1 MQMRKEQIEQLF
13 RQHYPRMYQL
23 ALVLLKDE
31 AASKDVVSDVFADV
45 LDGDVELL
53 PDKARSY
60 LLVCVRNKCLTLINR
75 QKMKDRVHHLL
86 QLDASPTIEPA
97 EATIA
102 AIDRETDK
110 QETILAYM
118 ESELTPQ
125 TNQVLQLRFRQKLKY
140 REIATEL
147 GISEVAVYKHL
158 AQDSCL
164 RRWLHL
170 GFWHRFRCHPHL
182 YPQEPGAY
190 ADSGECGAG
199 GNGRFC
205 EE

>member
-1 MQMRKEQIEQLF
+1 MQMTKEHIERLF

-31 AASKDVVSDVFADV
+31 AASQDVVSDVFAEV
-45 LDGDVELL
+45 LDGKVTLRPETE
-53 PDKARSY
+53 SCY

-86 QLDASPTIEPA
+86 QLDASSSILPLNDTSMSRGAFDFTSEREEEDRQ
-97 EATIA
+97 EA
-102 AIDRETDK
+102 
-110 QETILAYM
+110 ILSYM

-125 TNQVLQLRFRQKLKY
+125 TRKVLQLRFRQKLKY

-158 AQDSCL
+158 AQGIKKL
-164 RRWLHL
+164 QQK
-170 GFWHRFRCHPHL
+170 FNP
-182 YPQEPGAY
+182 
-190 ADSGECGAG
+190 
-199 GNGRFC
+199 
-205 EE
+205 